1 MAQGLI
7 NNLNSSSPIRQA
19 DAGNVGQGL
28 GGLVGIAG
36 GIIGSGK
43 RKAEQRAAKLEMER
57 NKAAYMNLD
66 TSNLAAGMENA
77 YEDLTVNTQA
87 ADMANQQNQQNMA
100 NIMGNMSAAAGGGG
114 IVGLAQSLAGAGAQQ
129 AQAAS
134 ASIAQQEASNQLR
147 SAGGAMSIQNAQV
160 AGAQESRNLEA
171 NKTATLLGMSQ
182 QRLGAANL
190 ARQKATQSIMGG
202 VGDLNSSIGQQFLT

>member
-7 NNLNSSSPIRQA
+7 NNLNSSSPIRQM

-114 IVGLAQSLAGAGAQQ
+114 IAGLAQSLAGAGAQQ

-182 QRLGAANL
+182 QRVGAANL
-190 ARQKATQSIMGG
+190 ARQQATASIMGG
-202 VGDLNSSIGQQFLT
+202 VGDLTSSIGMEALS